1 MSYNSENGITQKK
14 SKISK
19 ETLLQY
25 VINEGIIDVT
35 YVQEQIEMKKRDEM
49 QRCVFDSCGVDIRTH
64 ERGKRTVLYF

>member
-1 MSYNSENGITQKK
+1 MSYNSDNGKIQKK

-35 YVQEQIEMKKRDEM
+35 YVQEQIEMKKRDEIL
-49 QRCVFDSCGVDIRTH
+49 QQHPYSIWQGTNDKNGCCIY
-64 ERGKRTVLYF
+64 K